1 MNVTILGCGYVGK
14 AVAQLWQQQGLTV
27 TVTTTQP
34 ERLPELSA
42 LASRAVVV
50 QGDDAEALRAL
61 LADQQALL
69 VSLGARNRSLYA
81 ETYLATA
88 QTLVQVLP
96 SSLQQIIYTSSYAV
110 YGDHQANWVTEDSLI
125 APANENGKILAETE
139 QILLSVADQVTN
151 QVNICVLRLGG
162 IYGPGRELIK
172 IFGNVAGQT
181 RAGDGNE
188 ASNWVHLD
196 DIVGAVEFVRAQQLN
211 GIYNLVQN
219 QPITTG
225 ELFEQLFAAH
235 NLSPVSWDKTQTS
248 TRPYNAR
255 VSNQKIRDAGYQF
268 LHPVIEP

>member
-42 LASRAVVV
+42 RASRAVVV
-50 QGDDAEALRAL
+50 RGDDAEALRAL

-139 QILLSVADQVTN
+139 QILLSVTDQVTN
-151 QVNICVLRLGG
+151 QVKICVLRLGG

-172 IFGNVAGQT
+172 IFGSTAGQP

-196 DIVGAVEFVRAQQLN
+196 DIVGAVEFARAQQLN
-211 GIYNLVQN
+211 GIYNLVQTE
-219 QPITTG
+219 PITAG
-225 ELFEQLFAAH
+225 KLLEQLFGTH
-235 NLSPVSWDKTQTS
+235 NLPSVIWDKNQAS
-248 TRPYNAR
+248 TRAYNAR